1 MKKSRVA
8 MLMAF
13 VLCVGMIPVHV
24 AHASGNDSQP
34 QIQSV
39 VFHDDGKTVKEY
51 DEISFTVKTN
61 ISESEISSIMAGISS
76 DAYGFASMASFEEVE
91 PYTYLVTTTINQ
103 FVGQANKA
111 SIYIYDNN
119 WNQASYVLEDISLNV
134 EANVADVSAELTLD
148 KDTVVID
155 EDDLVEGETGALYQE
170 AVEVTLTVQGICED
184 IYRTAYVEYEYGEAW
199 GQSTELYFDDFSSTD
214 TTTVYKGELKFNEF
228 SEEGSCVL
236 GDVYLRRKENSRREL
251 VQRAGKTI
259 QVARGFEDKEAP
271 QLLDVSIDRQG
282 ETIQDGKILITVRA
296 TDNVGI
302 GTGSE
307 YDYASVVLTSA
318 LPYIEEEKYC
328 VLQYQGD
335 DIYTVEIDLS
345 QRWFYQSEWYLN
357 FITLYDTVGNKT
369 RVEFGQESPHYFY
382 IEHDGECE
390 KQVFSGLTVYL
401 MDNKG
406 KEITSITKDAERR
419 ATIGDVLGAE
429 YLDGT
434 KTNLGRFLGW
444 STEKGGKILDK
455 DTQFLT
461 KYDAEETTSV
471 TLYEVYENEWMDEV
485 TVVEDKKTEETVYQ
499 ETQRVVQDILNEN
512 VSDSVIDEET
522 AKKVSEAKG
531 KGQEVTA
538 EIVVKEMNTEEIA
551 QNDKAVI
558 EDKVLSVLG
567 EDAKVQYLDVTIVL
581 KADDEELGTLNKLEE
596 EITITVAIP
605 EELKAEGRTYKV
617 IRNHN
622 GEVAVLDTVLN
633 DDGTIS
639 FKTDRFSTYALAY
652 ADEEGTGT
660 NSNKGNTPSEGS
672 STPTGGNT
680 KPSADDNKDS
690 NTKPSTD
697 VKAPQ
702 TGDNHSVMMYVIICL
717 VAVAKNRSGKQEKT
731 Q

>member
-1 MKKSRVA
+1 MKKSRIA
-8 MLMAF
+8 ILMAF
-13 VLCVGMIPVHV
+13 VLCIGMIPVHV
-24 AHASGNDSQP
+24 ANASGNDSQP
-34 QIQSV
+34 RIESV
-39 VFHDDGKTVKEY
+39 VFHEDGKTVKEY

-61 ISESEISSIMAGISS
+61 ISESEISSVMAGISS
-76 DAYGFASMASFEEVE
+76 DVYGFATMASFEEVE
-91 PYTYLVTTTINQ
+91 PYTYLVTTEINQ

-148 KDTVVID
+148 KDTLVID
-155 EDDLVEGETGALYQE
+155 EADIVESGTGTLYQE
-170 AVEVTLTVQGICED
+170 TVEVTLTVQGMCED
-184 IYRTAYVEYEYGEAW
+184 IYSTAYVEYVYGEAW
-199 GQSTELYFDDFSSTD
+199 GSQLTLNFDDLSSTD
-214 TTTVYKGELKFNEF
+214 TTTVYKGELKFDQF
-228 SEEGSCVL
+228 LKDDKCVL
-236 GDVYLRRKENSRREL
+236 GDVYLRHKENSRREL
-251 VQRAGKTI
+251 VLPAGKTI
-259 QVARGFEDKEAP
+259 QVTKGFEDKEAP
-271 QLLDVSIDRQG
+271 QFLDVSIDRQG
-282 ETIQDGKILITVRA
+282 ETIKDGKILITLRA

-307 YDYASVVLTSA
+307 YNYVSLLLGSP
-318 LPYIEEEKYC
+318 LSEMEEESYF
-328 VLQYQGD
+328 VLKHQGD
-335 DIYTVEIDLS
+335 DIYTAEIDLS
-345 QRWFYQSEWYLN
+345 QRWFYPCEWYIN
-357 FITLYDTVGNKT
+357 FLTLYDTVGNKT
-369 RVEFGQESPHYFY
+369 VVDFGKESPHYFY
-382 IEHDGECE
+382 IENNGECI
-390 KQVFSGLTVYL
+390 KQVFSDLTVHL

-429 YLDGT
+429 YLDGS
-434 KTNLGRFLGW
+434 KTNLGKFLGW

-485 TVVEDKKTEETVYQ
+485 TIVEDKETSEKIDGIVTNINNKEMDLDSVVDK
-499 ETQRVVQDILNEN
+499 ETAEN
-512 VSDSVIDEET
+512 VSKALDE
-522 AKKVSEAKG
+522 
-531 KGQEVTA
+531 GQTVTA
-538 EIVVKEMNTEEIA
+538 EIVVKELNQEEIA

-558 EDKVLSVLG
+558 EDKVTSVLG
-567 EDAKVQYLDVTIVL
+567 EDAKVQYLDVAIVL
-581 KADDEELGTLNKLEE
+581 KADDEKLGTLNKLEE

-622 GEVAVLDTVLN
+622 GEVTILDTVLN
-633 DDGTIS
+633 EDGTIS

-660 NSNKGNTPSEGS
+660 NPNSGNTPSEGGG
-672 STPTGGNT
+672 TPSEGNT
-680 KPSADDNKDS
+680 KPSVDDNKDS

-702 TGDNHSVMMYVIICL
+702 TGDNRSVMMYVTICL
-717 VAVAKNRSGKQEKT
+717 VALAAIVVASKKKFNEEN
-731 Q
+731 